1 MSGNESPPIQVPD
14 IASDAIVISGPPMSG
29 KYQLLL
35 GLLGAI
41 ADRAV
46 VISTGHDAETVSAE
60 YQSLTGHA
68 DRSIGVIDCV
78 TREQRQSVTD
88 TELRKYVSSP
98 KNLTEI
104 GVKFTE
110 LTEVM
115 DGQDAAVGV
124 HSLSQLLMYWEPD
137 RIYQFT
143 RVLLG
148 QARSQD
154 WPVLAVLNP
163 TMHDEQVVHTLL
175 DPFDTIVNTRISE
188 TDREFRVRDRTA
200 PPSDWR
206 SF

>member
-35 GLLGAI
+35 RLLGAI
-41 ADRAV
+41 ADRAIV
-46 VISTGHDAETVSAE
+46 VSTGHDAETISEE
-60 YQSLTGHA
+60 YQSLTGHD

-88 TELRKYVSSP
+88 TELRKYASSP

-115 DGQDAAVGV
+115 DGQDVAVGV
-124 HSLSQLLMYWEPD
+124 HSLSQLLMYWEAD

-148 QARSQD
+148 QARSQG
-154 WPVLAVLNP
+154 WPVIAVINP
-163 TMHDEQVVHTLL
+163 TMHDEQVVHTLV
-175 DPFDTIVNTRISE
+175 DPFDTVVDTRVSE
-188 TDREFRVRDRTA
+188 TAREFRVRNRTSS
-200 PPSDWR
+200 PSEWR